1 MSAHIFLIHN
11 LITGC
16 FLSHRNPIR
25 RNLLLP
31 NAQTH
36 APMRP
41 FSPASQVPV
50 VKLITFPPLADAEA
64 GHLGLRGHYRGSWRG
79 GFIGA
84 SPTTSTAGSEM
95 SEGKRQRWNMEEVME
110 NWSAL
115 VRDVRMMGK
124 HGMKP
129 FFIKGLII
137 SNTVPGRFFKK
148 GTLN

>member
-36 APMRP
+36 APMRV

-50 VKLITFPPLADAEA
+50 VKLITLPPLAEAEA
-64 GHLGLRGHYRGSWRG
+64 GHLSLRGHYRGSRRG

-84 SPTTSTAGSEM
+84 SPATSTAGLRDERGEETKMKYGGSNGELKCV
-95 SEGKRQRWNMEEVME
+95 SKRREDDGKAWD
-110 NWSAL
+110 A
-115 VRDVRMMGK
+115 
-124 HGMKP
+124 
-129 FFIKGLII
+129 FFHK
-137 SNTVPGRFFKK
+137 R
-148 GTLN
+148 LNNF